1 MQGRRPREG
10 EVGGVGGGQVA
21 SRRLAWVMASVA
33 VARCGRGRH
42 FAMQCKGREITLQE
56 ERAVACNLLV
66 VMRCF
71 TGHINDR
78 NELSAL

>member
-10 EVGGVGGGQVA
+10 EVGGVGGGQVFA

-42 FAMQCKGREITLQE
+42 SAMQCEGREITLQE
-56 ERAVACNLLV
+56 ECAAACNLRV

-71 TGHINDR
+71 TGHINER
-78 NELSAL
+78 N